1 MLSRQRVLRSGC
13 TDGTQA
19 DFKEQVA
26 PVWILDVADSLRGF
40 RATGGEGWP
49 IHTANRHVQEPDD
62 RCRLR
67 SRGVALVRVFR
78 QRPAFR
84 PRAGRRP
91 PLAWHN
97 VVLDLL
103 ILVPMTNMGLGDY
116 AGEIALR
123 YLVIPIM
130 AVAIGAAA
138 GPSGDAG

>member
-49 IHTANRHVQEPDD
+49 THTANRHVQEPDD

-84 PRAGRRP
+84 LQGWSSASSGLAQRCPRLTDPGANDEHGSRGLCRRDR
-91 PLAWHN
+91 AS
-97 VVLDLL
+97 
-103 ILVPMTNMGLGDY
+103 VPRDSHHGCRYRCSGLPF
-116 AGEIALR
+116 R
-123 YLVIPIM
+123 
-130 AVAIGAAA
+130 
-138 GPSGDAG
+138 